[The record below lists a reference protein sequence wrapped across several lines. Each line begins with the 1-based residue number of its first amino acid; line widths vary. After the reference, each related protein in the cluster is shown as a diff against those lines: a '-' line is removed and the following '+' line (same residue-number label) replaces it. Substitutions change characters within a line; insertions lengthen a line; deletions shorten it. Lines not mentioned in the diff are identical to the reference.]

1 MGKDKGKIKK
11 DAKDAGSKKLKKN
24 EKAEKKELK
33 KGKDRKEKK
42 GKVSKVKEVKDAI
55 VGDKGTSVLLVEQ
68 AEGLYLARF
77 EGVDLLAMKTPGFEA
92 LAASVENFR
101 AVCKIEAIHNFV
113 SAAEALEVS
122 TGISAG
128 TVTKTL
134 KKFLKSNA
142 KKDVIR
148 VIDKELARNL
158 KEEGF
163 KVDASSSNLELH
175 RGVRMHLTKLVK
187 GLEKPRL
194 IQCQVGLGH
203 SISRKKMCDD
213 PNRQDKPVTNSI
225 ALLDTLDKTVNL
237 FAMRVREWY
246 SWHFPELSKVVTD
259 HETYAKLM
267 TLIGS
272 KEEFL
277 ARHKE
282 SPEIVLAELTAVCEG
297 NEEIAEEIITAAMNS
312 MGQTVTNTDMIVE
325 QGLASRVDQLYTTRK
340 DLHEYMGRKLDV
352 VAPNLKSVVGDML
365 AAKLIAHSGSVTNL
379 AKAPASTI
387 QILGAEKALFRA
399 LKTRGKT
406 PKYGLLF
413 SSSAISRAQGK
424 NKGRISR
431 FVANKCAIACRL
443 DAFSDDRSNSRGLKL
458 ANEVEERLTQ
468 LATQVCT

>member
-1 MGKDKGKIKK
+1 MGKSKVK
-11 DAKDAGSKKLKKN
+11 DDVSSKKLKKSD
-24 EKAEKKELK
+24 KKSK
-33 KGKDRKEKK
+33 KDTKKEKK
-42 GKVSKVKEVKDAI
+42 SKKEKDVVQTV

-92 LAASVENFR
+92 LASSAENFR
-101 AVCKIEAIHNFV
+101 AVCKIEAIHNFQ
-113 SAAEALEVS
+113 SADEASEVC
-122 TGISAG
+122 TGISNG

-148 VIDKELARNL
+148 VVDKELARSL
-158 KEEGF
+158 KEAGF
-163 KVDASSSNLELH
+163 KVDASPSNLELH
-175 RGVRMHLTKLVK
+175 RGVRIHLTKLVK
-187 GLEKPRL
+187 GLSKPRL

-203 SISRKKMCDD
+203 SISRKKMADD

-246 SWHFPELSKVVTD
+246 SWHFPELNKVVSD
-259 HETYAKLM
+259 HKVYAKLM
-267 TLIGS
+267 TYIGN
-272 KEEFL
+272 KEDFL
-277 ARHKE
+277 AKYKKDQDT
-282 SPEIVLAELTAVCEG
+282 VLAEITAICEG
-297 NEEIAEEIITAAMNS
+297 NDEIAEEVITAAMNS

-340 DLHEYMGRKLDV
+340 DLHEYMGQKLDV
-352 VAPNLKSVVGDML
+352 VAPNLKTVVGDML
-365 AAKLIAHSGSVTNL
+365 AAKLIAHSGSITNL

-413 SSSAISRAQGK
+413 SASAISRAQGK

-431 FVANKCAIACRL
+431 YVANKCAIASRL
-443 DAFSDDRSNSRGLKL
+443 DAFSDDRSNTRGIKL
-458 ANEVEERLTQ
+458 ADEVEERLNQ
-468 LATQVCT
+468 LATQACT